1 MREVETVAEVNCL
14 PFLPRGDIEES
25 GSPDVKVRVAGLG
38 SAAHCGNISEIASEK
53 SAEAD
58 GKHAAVTVFF
68 AVCEDNAVF
77 AESLFNRINNSRC
90 LFCRR

>member
-1 MREVETVAEVNCL
+1 MREVEAVAEVHCL
-14 PFLPRGDIEES
+14 PFLSRGDIEES

-58 GKHAAVTVFF
+58 GVFF
-68 AVCEDNAVF
+68 AGDEPAS
-77 AESLFNRINNSRC
+77 AIS
-90 LFCRR
+90 